1 MKILKLT
8 LLALGW
14 MGLAACSH
22 MPISTMISLRNFDF
36 VEFDPA
42 QLQIAVRLPDA
53 LEPLPGE
60 AKLSVSFWSDG
71 QEKDRITEQFNLS
84 VDEGQQHK
92 AQLARF
98 QKQGNKIFAFS
109 LKDNDVERVRAL
121 QTKGRAMRKE
131 ATGQGQ
137 GKGHLE
143 LQINVKSCRHGDLP
157 SGPLMMV
164 IYLKP
169 DAATSY
175 LVFLDDIELRQTASD
190 AKVNLEAY
198 IPPCSKLSTRAP

>member
-1 MKILKLT
+1 MKD
-8 LLALGW
+8 
-14 MGLAACSH
+14 S
-22 MPISTMISLRNFDF
+22 
-36 VEFDPA
+36 
-42 QLQIAVRLPDA
+42 
-53 LEPLPGE
+53 
-60 AKLSVSFWSDG
+60 
-71 QEKDRITEQFNLS
+71 
-84 VDEGQQHK
+84 
-92 AQLARF
+92 
-98 QKQGNKIFAFS
+98 
-109 LKDNDVERVRAL
+109 DVERVRAL

-131 ATGQGQ
+131 ATSK